1 MELVQKHQD
10 MYAWFDSGNVSI
22 ERSFMKLKTLSL
34 QLFTVRT
41 LFENVEV
48 VPLNEQIVA
57 AYIQEIEPTR
67 ICSTLK
73 VCFDGSDYWIF
84 DGYHRLE
91 AMKRLGFNTCTVQI
105 FKESRRDGFRR
116 YIKDK
121 LRCEKQDSM
130 SVFTHCLRILTEDDE
145 WLNLDASKL
154 ATLFGRKQVFFNTV
168 KLIKSHG
175 WNYARKSINKHGTFT
190 LLRLKNDNR

>member
-10 MYAWFDSGNVSI
+10 IYAWFDSGNVFI
-22 ERSFMKLKTLSL
+22 ERSFMKLKILSL
-34 QLFTVRT
+34 QLFTLRT
-41 LFENVEV
+41 LLENVEV

-67 ICSTLK
+67 IFSTLK
-73 VCFDGSDYWIF
+73 VCFDGTDYWLF

-105 FKESRRDGFRR
+105 FKGSRRDAFRR

-121 LRCEKQDSM
+121 LKCEHRESQN
-130 SVFTHCLRILTEDDE
+130 VFKHCLRILSEDEE
-145 WLNLDASKL
+145 WSNLDASKL
-154 ATLFGRKQVFFNTV
+154 ATLFDRKQVFFNN
-168 KLIKSHG
+168 LQHWKSYG
-175 WNYARKSINKHGTFT
+175 WLYFSISINKHGTFN
-190 LLRLKNDNR
+190 LLRR